1 MNWEDE
7 LRKLSAPDPPGEL
20 LARILASRA
29 AGARVLLPGVAH
41 QRFTWRELVVAAAA
55 AVVITLAVAPRRRR
69 VRFRS
74 SRHGTLTN
82 IGSSP
87 RGDRRAVA
95 PLPTYRACHAGPRYG
110 RNVDIRVLD
119 YH

>member
-41 QRFTWRELVVAAAA
+41 QRFTRRELVVAAAA
-55 AVVITLAVAPRRRR
+55 AVVIALAIVGLIALVVFLCQSALKFDP
-69 VRFRS
+69 
-74 SRHGTLTN
+74 
-82 IGSSP
+82 
-87 RGDRRAVA
+87 
-95 PLPTYRACHAGPRYG
+95 
-110 RNVDIRVLD
+110 
-119 YH
+119 